1 MSDDELE
8 LEAAVDPPGHNA
20 SPGFAGVRS
29 DRRAEKIDEIEM
41 IDVIEKIDVIE
52 SYEPSSPWWL
62 SGTPLEA
69 EHHRLMRRR
78 SVPIP
83 WEQTT
88 ATALTGA
95 ERARLASTWTRR
107 SEAEYLAISTF
118 SVLAIDL
125 VAAMAPADVISL
137 CLRAGIDEIRHA
149 ELCLR
154 MIEIYSPP
162 GTVKPMPKPA
172 MSSLPDDPTRPK
184 LHQALANT
192 MLVSCVSETYATTV
206 LSATRDLT
214 TDPTALAVLT
224 SIYSDEVMH
233 ARLGWSY
240 LRYAI
245 EIGGDGVIEAAAQML
260 PRALRGVANVVERE
274 RPEGAVTEA
283 VRGHGLMTP
292 QEERVIYSSCVSEV
306 LVPGFQALGIP
317 VGTALE
323 DYGDAWAHAA

>member
-1 MSDDELE
+1 MTLDVHTLEEPATRADET
-8 LEAAVDPPGHNA
+8 
-20 SPGFAGVRS
+20 
-29 DRRAEKIDEIEM
+29 
-41 IDVIEKIDVIE
+41 
-52 SYEPSSPWWL
+52 YEPTSPWWL

-69 EHHRLMRRR
+69 EYHRLMRRR
-78 SVPIP
+78 VAPIP
-83 WEQTT
+83 WAEST
-88 ATALTGA
+88 AASLTPA
-95 ERARLASTWTRR
+95 ERARLAATWMRR

-149 ELCLR
+149 EMCVR
-154 MIEIYSPP
+154 MAQIYSGEQKLPPP
-162 GTVKPMPKPA
+162 G
-172 MSSLPDDPTRPK
+172 MSSLPDDPERPK

-206 LSATRDLT
+206 LSATRELT
-214 TDPTALAVLT
+214 VDPTALAVLT

-245 EIGGDGVIEAAAQML
+245 ELGGQGVIDAAAAML

-274 RPEGAVTEA
+274 RPIGDVTPA
-283 VRGHGLMTP
+283 VRDHGLMTP
-292 QEERVIYSSCVSEV
+292 AEERVIFSTCVREV
-306 LVPGFQALGIP
+306 LVPGFAALGIP
-317 VGTALE
+317 VGSAI
-323 DYGDAWAHAA
+323 DDFGAVWARAA

>member
-1 MSDDELE
+1 MT
-8 LEAAVDPPGHNA
+8 
-20 SPGFAGVRS
+20 
-29 DRRAEKIDEIEM
+29 
-41 IDVIEKIDVIE
+41 IDVHTLEEPATRGDE
-52 SYEPSSPWWL
+52 TYEPTSPWWL

-78 SVPIP
+78 VAPIP
-83 WEQTT
+83 WAEST
-88 ATALTGA
+88 AASLTPA
-95 ERARLASTWTRR
+95 ERARLAATWMRR

-149 ELCLR
+149 EMCVR
-154 MIEIYSPP
+154 MAQIYSGEQKLPPP
-162 GTVKPMPKPA
+162 G
-172 MSSLPDDPTRPK
+172 MSSLPDDPERPK

-214 TDPTALAVLT
+214 VDPTAQAVLT

-245 EIGGDGVIEAAAQML
+245 ELGGQGVIDAAAAML

-274 RPEGAVTEA
+274 RPIGDVTPA
-283 VRGHGLMTP
+283 VRDHGLMTP
-292 QEERVIYSSCVSEV
+292 AEERVIFSTCVREV
-306 LVPGFQALGIP
+306 LVPGFAALGIP
-317 VGTALE
+317 VGSAVE
-323 DYGDAWAHAA
+323 DFGDAWSHAA

>member
-1 MSDDELE
+1 MDVHALEDQAARSDD
-8 LEAAVDPPGHNA
+8 
-20 SPGFAGVRS
+20 
-29 DRRAEKIDEIEM
+29 
-41 IDVIEKIDVIE
+41 
-52 SYEPSSPWWL
+52 SYEPTSPWWL

-78 SVPIP
+78 ATPIP
-83 WEQTT
+83 WAATT
-88 ATALTGA
+88 ASTLGEA
-95 ERARLASTWTRR
+95 ERARLAGTWMRR
-107 SEAEYLAISTF
+107 SEAEYLAVSTF

-137 CLRAGIDEIRHA
+137 CLRAGIDEVRHA
-149 ELCLR
+149 ELCIR
-154 MIEIYSPP
+154 MAQIYSGEQKLPP
-162 GTVKPMPKPA
+162 A
-172 MSSLPDDPTRPK
+172 SLSSLPDDPDRPK

-224 SIYSDEVMH
+224 AIYSDEVMH

-240 LRYAI
+240 LRHAI
-245 EIGGDGVIEAAAQML
+245 GVGGQGVIDAAADML

-274 RPEGAVTEA
+274 RPAGAVTDA

-292 QEERVIYSSCVSEV
+292 QEERVIFSACVRDV
-306 LVPGFQALGIP
+306 LVPGFAALGIP
-317 VGTALE
+317 TGNAVD
-323 DYGDAWAHAA
+323 DYGAAWSRAA

>member
-1 MSDDELE
+1 MT
-8 LEAAVDPPGHNA
+8 
-20 SPGFAGVRS
+20 
-29 DRRAEKIDEIEM
+29 
-41 IDVIEKIDVIE
+41 IDVHALEEPATRGDE
-52 SYEPSSPWWL
+52 TYEPTSPWWL

-78 SVPIP
+78 IAPIP
-83 WEQTT
+83 WAEST
-88 ATALTGA
+88 AAALAPA
-95 ERARLASTWTRR
+95 ERARLAATWMRR

-149 ELCLR
+149 ELCVR
-154 MIEIYSPP
+154 MAQIYSGEQKLPPP
-162 GTVKPMPKPA
+162 G
-172 MSSLPDDPTRPK
+172 MSSLPDDPERPK

-214 TDPTALAVLT
+214 VDPTAQAVLT

-245 EIGGDGVIEAAAQML
+245 ERGGQGVIDAAAAML

-274 RPEGAVTEA
+274 RPVGDVTPG
-283 VRGHGLMTP
+283 VRDHGLMTP
-292 QEERVIYSSCVSEV
+292 AEERVIFSTCVREV
-306 LVPGFQALGIP
+306 LVPGFEALGIP
-317 VGTALE
+317 VGSAVDDFGEL
-323 DYGDAWAHAA
+323 WARAA